1 MDQLS
6 QQRCGR
12 GSSFT
17 DVSARPDKTSLLAPL
32 EKDFDGNPPGSPN
45 CILSFL
51 DDKTS
56 LLAHLRISLLCPHLN
71 LCLNFFCG

>member
-45 CILSFL
+45 CIFSFL

-56 LLAHLRISLLCPHLN
+56 PS
-71 LCLNFFCG
+71 